1 MKAGAAAVFAIA
13 AAALAVGG
21 CGGGGAHAIA
31 IGRSRL
37 PLVPGARVAAQ
48 ATQCDKGA
56 NAFCALELLV
66 VDRSFSSSGALVTRE
81 HQILRRSGWSQAVG
95 ATGDEQ
101 AAGTPDHGLQ
111 VVYATA
117 LGDLTGVDLKW
128 IKRPRLFT
136 LALSSAVFARLPAMS
151 VILERGPA

>member
-1 MKAGAAAVFAIA
+1 MRAGPRRAALLAAAVAG
-13 AAALAVGG
+13 LAG
-21 CGGGGAHAIA
+21 CGGG
-31 IGRSRL
+31 RSGQASLSLSQL
-37 PLVPGARVAAQ
+37 PLVPGARAVAT

-81 HQILRRSGWSQAVG
+81 HQMLRRSGWSQATG
-95 ATGDEQ
+95 DTGDEQ
-101 AAGTPDHGLQ
+101 AAYSRDRRLQ

-128 IKRPRLFT
+128 IKRPRSFAI
-136 LALSSAVFARLPAMS
+136 ALSRAVFSRRPAMS
-151 VILERGPA
+151 LILERGPE